1 MVHTQTSNTEN
12 PRKLFLTIIINEGF
26 LHPFEPLEV
35 YLIGRIEKQ
44 FFWKFISPRGDYC
57 VVGQYKTQEKN
68 GF

>member
-1 MVHTQTSNTEN
+1 MPAVPAFKSGPGHG
-12 PRKLFLTIIINEGF
+12 LYIL
-26 LHPFEPLEV
+26 
-35 YLIGRIEKQ
+35 GRIEKH